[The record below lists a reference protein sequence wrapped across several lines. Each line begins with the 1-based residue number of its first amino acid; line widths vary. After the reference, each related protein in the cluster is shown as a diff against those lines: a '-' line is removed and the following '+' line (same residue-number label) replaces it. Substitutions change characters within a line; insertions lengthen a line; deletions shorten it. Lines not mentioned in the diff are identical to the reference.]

1 MYNAYIPGCEP
12 YEKIPEETT
21 PGSEQV
27 QKPPPKETS
36 VLGGLSGLLQKLGL
50 GKLESGDLL
59 LLLILFLL
67 LRDGDKFDSVLLLAL
82 AAIILLPDGSA
93 GVEDGPIG

>member
-27 QKPPPKETS
+27 KKNTPKEKG
-36 VLGGLSGLLQKLGL
+36 VLGGLRCLLQKLGMC
-50 GKLESGDLL
+50 KLQSRDLL

-67 LRDGDKFDSVLLLAL
+67 LREGDKFDSVLLLAL
-82 AAIILLPDGSA
+82 AAIFLLPDGIA